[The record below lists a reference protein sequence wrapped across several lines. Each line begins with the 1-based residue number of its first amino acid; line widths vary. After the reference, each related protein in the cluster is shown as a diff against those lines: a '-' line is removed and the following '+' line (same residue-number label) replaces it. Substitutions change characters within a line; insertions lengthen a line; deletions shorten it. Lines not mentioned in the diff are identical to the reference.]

1 MTPYRLVVRV
11 VYALACA
18 ALFVLAF
25 FFLTVALIAGAIVA
39 LVVIG
44 RLWWLSRKL
53 SRTQEQTEIEG
64 EFTVVERHDP
74 IKRMG
79 DIPPESGSL

>member
-1 MTPYRLVVRV
+1 MTPYRLLERV
-11 VYALACA
+11 VYALVCA
-18 ALFVLAF
+18 ALIVLAF

-44 RLWWLSRKL
+44 RLWWITRKL
-53 SRTQEQTEIEG
+53 RQAPGQTEIDG

-74 IKRMG
+74 IQKIETR
-79 DIPPESGSL
+79 PPQPEP

>member
-11 VYALACA
+11 VYALVCA
-18 ALFVLAF
+18 ALIVLAF
-25 FFLTVALIAGAIVA
+25 FFVTVALIAGAIVA

-44 RLWWLSRKL
+44 RLWWISRKL
-53 SRTQEQTEIEG
+53 SRTQEQTQIEG

-74 IKRMG
+74 IQKIETR
-79 DIPPESGSL
+79 PPRQEP

>member
-44 RLWWLSRKL
+44 RLWWMSRKL

-64 EFTVVERHDP
+64 EFTVVERRES
-74 IKRMG
+74 IQKIETR
-79 DIPPESGSL
+79 PPRQEP